1 MEQINPIMLN
11 PVQRYLATLNRLAEL
26 AEEDEELPAAETVI
40 HLNSMLT
47 ACDQLIR
54 ENNLLQAQVLSADK
68 LIEEQEIE
76 IAIKDLEIFNF
87 DNQIP
92 ENEEE

>member
-1 MEQINPIMLN
+1 MLN

-26 AEEDEELPAAETVI
+26 SEEDEVLPPAESVM

-54 ENNLLQAQVLSADK
+54 ENNLLQAQLASADK
-68 LIEEQEIE
+68 LIEELEIDN
-76 IAIKDLEIFNF
+76 AVKDLEIFNF
-87 DNQIP
+87 DNQ
-92 ENEEE
+92 NKEEEN

>member
-1 MEQINPIMLN
+1 MEQTDPIMLN
-11 PVQRYLATLNRLAEL
+11 PVQRYLSTLNRLAQL
-26 AEEDEELPAAETVI
+26 SEDDEVLPAAETVI

-87 DNQIP
+87 DNQK
-92 ENEEE
+92 EEK